1 MENQLIG
8 KIKIK
13 YLPKR
18 LNNTR
23 ERQRESKKKER
34 SKAGE
39 GEKKRNQTTRTTTT
53 QSIQLWLLALL
64 VCRFPTVFHVFPHII
79 SKRRRPSF
87 ILWPVHESARRTQS
101 AHIGRQQTHVQT
113 LYSNSGG
120 VSLSLPPSH
129 RLSPEFPTRSLLLK
143 CNLAMPQIFS
153 SLVFQVFRCVC
164 VGVPVVF
171 VRVCMC
177 VW

>member
-23 ERQRESKKKER
+23 ERQRESKKKSEAKQEKAR
-34 SKAGE
+34 RNASK
-39 GEKKRNQTTRTTTT
+39 Q
-53 QSIQLWLLALL
+53 QQQLKAFSSG
-64 VCRFPTVFHVFPHII
+64 CSRCSFAVFQQFSTFFPHII
-79 SKRRRPSF
+79 SKRRPSF

-120 VSLSLPPSH
+120 VSLSPPPSH

-164 VGVPVVF
+164 VW
-171 VRVCMC
+171 VCL
-177 VW
+177 